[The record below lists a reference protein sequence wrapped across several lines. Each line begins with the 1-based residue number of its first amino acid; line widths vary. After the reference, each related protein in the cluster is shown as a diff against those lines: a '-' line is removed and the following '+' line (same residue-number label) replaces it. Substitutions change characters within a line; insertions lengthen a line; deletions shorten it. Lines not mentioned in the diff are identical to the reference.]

1 MIKNKN
7 QQYSSLGS
15 TKKGLLD
22 LLKFQKQILET
33 WKIKYLSHMS
43 SYLYIYIMLQEINL
57 FLYLVFTS
65 GFPMKQ
71 IIVVAY
77 YSTLKILINL
87 VFN

>member
-15 TKKGLLD
+15 TKKGLFD

-33 WKIKYLSHMS
+33 WKIKYLSQF
-43 SYLYIYIMLQEINL
+43 SYLYIYNMLQEINL

-77 YSTLKILINL
+77 STLKILINL